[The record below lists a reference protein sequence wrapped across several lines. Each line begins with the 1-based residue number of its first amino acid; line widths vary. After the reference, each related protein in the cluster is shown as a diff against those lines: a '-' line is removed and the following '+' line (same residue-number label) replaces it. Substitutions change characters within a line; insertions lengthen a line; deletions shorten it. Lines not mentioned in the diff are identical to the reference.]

1 MKILY
6 TVKNETLNDISV
18 RFGINKK
25 TILDTN
31 KTSAENVRDGKIL
44 LLDTLDGETYK
55 VRPKDTLYTI
65 ANKHNVSAEALKA
78 FNNLS
83 EVFVGELIRIPR
95 NNSWFFDFKLP
106 FPYRK

>member
-6 TVKNETLNDISV
+6 TVKNETLNDIAM

-31 KTSAENVRDGKIL
+31 KISADDIDAGKIL
-44 LLDTLDGETYK
+44 LLDTFKGKIYK
-55 VRPKDTLYTI
+55 VMPKDTLYTI

-83 EVFVGELIRIPR
+83 EVFVGELIRIPV
-95 NNSWFFDFKLP
+95 NKV
-106 FPYRK
+106 

>member
-6 TVKNETLNDISV
+6 TVKNESLNDISV

-31 KTSAENVRDGKIL
+31 KISADDIATGKIL
-44 LLDTLDGETYK
+44 LLDTFEGKTYK
-55 VRPKDTLYTI
+55 VMPKDTLYTI

-95 NNSWFFDFKLP
+95 NQS
-106 FPYRK
+106 

>member
-25 TILDTN
+25 TILNVN
-31 KTSAENVRDGKIL
+31 KINTDDIGEGKIL
-44 LLDTLDGETYK
+44 LLDTLEGETYK

-95 NNSWFFDFKLP
+95 NQS
-106 FPYRK
+106 

>member
-31 KTSAENVRDGKIL
+31 KTSVENVRDGKIL

-95 NNSWFFDFKLP
+95 NNS
-106 FPYRK
+106 

>member
-6 TVKNETLNDISV
+6 TIKNETLNDISV

-95 NNSWFFDFKLP
+95 NQS
-106 FPYRK
+106 

>member
-6 TVKNETLNDISV
+6 TVKNESLNDISV

-25 TILDTN
+25 TILNVN
-31 KTSAENVRDGKIL
+31 KISAENVCNGKIL
-44 LLDTLDGETYK
+44 LLDTLEGETYK

-95 NNSWFFDFKLP
+95 NQS
-106 FPYRK
+106 

>member
-25 TILDTN
+25 TILNAN
-31 KTSAENVRDGKIL
+31 KISADDIATGKIL
-44 LLDTLDGETYK
+44 LLDTFEGKTYK
-55 VRPKDTLYTI
+55 VMPKDTLYTI

-95 NNSWFFDFKLP
+95 NQS
-106 FPYRK
+106 

>member
-6 TVKNETLNDISV
+6 TVINETLSDISI

-31 KTSAENVRDGKIL
+31 KITANDIVVGKIL
-44 LLDTLDGETYK
+44 LLDTFEGKTYK
-55 VRPKDTLYTI
+55 VMPKDTLYTI

-83 EVFVGELIRIPR
+83 EVFVGELIRIPV
-95 NNSWFFDFKLP
+95 K
-106 FPYRK
+106 KV

>member
-6 TVKNETLNDISV
+6 TVKNETLSDISM

-31 KTSAENVRDGKIL
+31 KITANDIVVGKIL
-44 LLDTLDGETYK
+44 LLDTFEGKIYK
-55 VRPKDTLYTI
+55 VMPKDTLYTI

-83 EVFVGELIRIPR
+83 EVFVGELIRIPI
-95 NNSWFFDFKLP
+95 SKA
-106 FPYRK
+106 

>member
-6 TVKNETLNDISV
+6 TVKNETLGDISM

-31 KTSAENVRDGKIL
+31 KICADDIATGKIL
-44 LLDTLDGETYK
+44 LLDTFEGKTYK
-55 VRPKDTLYTI
+55 VMPKDTLYTI
-65 ANKHNVSAEALKA
+65 ANKHNISAEALKA

-83 EVFVGELIRIPR
+83 EVFVGELIRIPI
-95 NNSWFFDFKLP
+95 K
-106 FPYRK
+106 

>member
-18 RFGINKK
+18 RFGINKR

-31 KTSAENVRDGKIL
+31 KIIANDIATGKIL
-44 LLDTLDGETYK
+44 LLDIFEGKTYK
-55 VRPKDTLYTI
+55 VMPKDTLYTI

-95 NNSWFFDFKLP
+95 NQS
-106 FPYRK
+106 

>member
-6 TVKNETLNDISV
+6 TVKNETLGDISM

-31 KTSAENVRDGKIL
+31 KIRADDIATGKIL
-44 LLDTLDGETYK
+44 LLNTFEGKTYK
-55 VRPKDTLYTI
+55 VMPKDTLYTI
-65 ANKHNVSAEALKA
+65 ANKHNVSAEAIKA

-83 EVFVGELIRIPR
+83 EVFVGELIRIPI
-95 NNSWFFDFKLP
+95 K
-106 FPYRK
+106 

>member
-6 TVKNETLNDISV
+6 TIKNETLSDIAM
-18 RFGINKK
+18 RYGINKK

-31 KTSAENVRDGKIL
+31 KISTDDIVAGKIL
-44 LLDTLDGETYK
+44 LLDTFEGKTYK
-55 VRPKDTLYTI
+55 VMPKDTLFTI

-83 EVFVGELIRIPR
+83 EVFVGELIRIPI
-95 NNSWFFDFKLP
+95 NKA
-106 FPYRK
+106 

>member
-6 TVKNETLNDISV
+6 TVKKETLNEIAA

-25 TILDTN
+25 TIIDTN
-31 KTSAENVRDGKIL
+31 KISAEGIGEGKIL
-44 LLDTLDGETYK
+44 LLNIMDGETYK
-55 VRPKDTLYTI
+55 VRPKDTLYSI

-83 EVFVGELIRIPR
+83 EVFVGELIRIP
-95 NNSWFFDFKLP
+95 NDAQNKLL
-106 FPYRK
+106 

>member
-6 TVKNETLNDISV
+6 TVKNETLSDISM

-31 KTSAENVRDGKIL
+31 KISADDITNGKIL
-44 LLDTLDGETYK
+44 LLDTFEGKTYK
-55 VRPKDTLYTI
+55 VMPKDTLYTI
-65 ANKHNVSAEALKA
+65 ANKHNVSAEAIKA

-83 EVFVGELIRIPR
+83 EVFVGELIRIPI
-95 NNSWFFDFKLP
+95 
-106 FPYRK
+106 